1 MRDPIRRVTRV
12 GGRARLRERCR
23 LKGAVQVEMV
33 AKSTLARVT
42 NGAVNP
48 AMNRTK
54 RLVRSGTVGLV
65 ASNVALR

>member
-12 GGRARLRERCR
+12 EGRACLRERCR
-23 LKGAVQVEMV
+23 LKGAVQVEKI

-48 AMNRTK
+48 AMNRIK
-54 RLVRSGTVGLV
+54 RLVRSGAVGPV
-65 ASNVALR
+65 ASNMALR